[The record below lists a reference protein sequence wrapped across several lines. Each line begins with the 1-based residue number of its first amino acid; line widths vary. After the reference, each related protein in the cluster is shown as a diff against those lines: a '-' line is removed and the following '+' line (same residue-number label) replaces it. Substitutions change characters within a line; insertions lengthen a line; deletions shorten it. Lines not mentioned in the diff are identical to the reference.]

1 MRLLKFINFARSSL
15 ATFLSLFLFKFLKF
29 ICLNLT
35 ALRRFLALKFANLA
49 RAFFIFLLFFCG
61 AATLQGSN
69 LPREIVLVNQ
79 NILSPAVSEKIAVL
93 GEELA
98 SKSGVFAGVA
108 VYESLGGKTPK
119 EAAAQLNLT
128 PPYALLMLAKTEHK
142 VEIFADHQTLKLFD
156 KEKILSPYPNSGS
169 ILPILASKNGKDIF
183 NAAVL
188 NGYADLAEQIA
199 ASKGVSLQNAVGNQN
214 RLTLDAFRIF
224 IYGSIALVVCAAAF
238 RKFRR
243 KNG

>member
-1 MRLLKFINFARSSL
+1 MLKFINFARSSL

-35 ALRRFLALKFANLA
+35 ALCRFFALKFANST
-49 RAFFIFLLFFCG
+49 RAFFIFLLFIYG

-108 VYESLGGKTPK
+108 AYESLDGKTLK
-119 EAAAQLNLT
+119 ETAAQLNLT
-128 PPYALLMLAKTEHK
+128 PPYALLMLAKTERK
-142 VEIFADHQTLKLFD
+142 VEIFADPQTFKLFD

-199 ASKGVSLQNAVGNQN
+199 ASKGVSLQNAIGNQN
-214 RLTLDAFRIF
+214 RLTLDTFRIF
-224 IYGSIALVVCAAAF
+224 IYGSIALVVCVAAF

>member
-1 MRLLKFINFARSSL
+1 MLKFINFARLSL

-35 ALRRFLALKFANLA
+35 ALRRFFSLKFANST
-49 RAFFIFLLFFCG
+49 RAFFIFLLFLFYG
-61 AATLQGSN
+61 AAILQGSN

-108 VYESLGGKTPK
+108 AYESLDGKTLK
-119 EAAAQLNLT
+119 ETAAQLNLT
-128 PPYALLMLAKTEHK
+128 PPYALLILAKTERK
-142 VEIFADHQTLKLFD
+142 VEIFADPQTFKLFD

-169 ILPILASKNGKDIF
+169 ILPILAS
-183 NAAVL
+183 AAVL

-199 ASKGVSLQNAVGNQN
+199 ASKGMSLQNAVGNQN

-224 IYGSIALVVCAAAF
+224 IYGSIALVVCTAIF

>member
-1 MRLLKFINFARSSL
+1 M
-15 ATFLSLFLFKFLKF
+15 
-29 ICLNLT
+29 T
-35 ALRRFLALKFANLA
+35 ALCRFFALKFANST
-49 RAFFIFLLFFCG
+49 RAFFIFLLFIYG
-61 AATLQGSN
+61 ATTLQGSN

-108 VYESLGGKTPK
+108 VYESLGGKTLK

-128 PPYALLMLAKTEHK
+128 PPYALLMLAKTERK
-142 VEIFADHQTLKLFD
+142 VEIFADPQTFKLFD

-224 IYGSIALVVCAAAF
+224 IYGSIALVVCAAIF

>member
-1 MRLLKFINFARSSL
+1 MKFINYASS
-15 ATFLSLFLFKFLKF
+15 
-29 ICLNLT
+29 NLT
-35 ALRRFLALKFANLA
+35 ALAFLRGVKFTINFLNLNLSALHRFSALKFLN
-49 RAFFIFLLFFCG
+49 FIVVFIFY
-61 AATLQGSN
+61 AAETLQGSN
-69 LPREIVLVNQ
+69 LPHEIVLVNQ

-93 GEELA
+93 GQELA
-98 SKSGVFAGVA
+98 SKSDVFAGVA
-108 VYESLGGKTPK
+108 VYESLDGKTLK

-128 PPYALLMLAKTEHK
+128 PPYALLMLAKAEHK
-142 VEIFADHQTLKLFD
+142 VEIFADPQTLKLFD
-156 KEKILSPYPNSGS
+156 KEKILSPYPSSGS

-199 ASKGVSLQNAVGNQN
+199 ASKGVSLQNAVGSQN
-214 RLTLDAFRIF
+214 RRTLDAFRIF
-224 IYGSIALVVCAAAF
+224 IYGSIALVICAAIF

>member
-1 MRLLKFINFARSSL
+1 M
-15 ATFLSLFLFKFLKF
+15 
-29 ICLNLT
+29 
-35 ALRRFLALKFANLA
+35 
-49 RAFFIFLLFFCG
+49 
-61 AATLQGSN
+61 TLQGSN

-108 VYESLGGKTPK
+108 VYESLDGKTLK

-128 PPYALLMLAKTEHK
+128 PPYALLLLAKTEHK

-214 RLTLDAFRIF
+214 RRTLDAFRIF
-224 IYGSIALVVCAAAF
+224 IYGSIALVICVAAF

>member
-1 MRLLKFINFARSSL
+1 MLKFINFARSSL

-35 ALRRFLALKFANLA
+35 ALRCFLALKFVNLT
-49 RAFFIFLLFFCG
+49 RAFFIFLLFLFYG
-61 AATLQGSN
+61 AAILQGSN
-69 LPREIVLVNQ
+69 LLREIVLVNQ

-108 VYESLGGKTPK
+108 VYESLDGKTLK

-128 PPYALLMLAKTEHK
+128 PPYALLMLAKTERK
-142 VEIFADHQTLKLFD
+142 VEIFADPQTLKLFD
-156 KEKILSPYPNSGS
+156 KEKILSPYPSSGS

-199 ASKGVSLQNAVGNQN
+199 ASKGVSLQNAVGSQN

-224 IYGSIALVVCAAAF
+224 IYGSIALVVCAAIF

>member
-1 MRLLKFINFARSSL
+1 M
-15 ATFLSLFLFKFLKF
+15 
-29 ICLNLT
+29 
-35 ALRRFLALKFANLA
+35 
-49 RAFFIFLLFFCG
+49 
-61 AATLQGSN
+61 TLQGSN

-108 VYESLGGKTPK
+108 VYESVDGKTLK

-128 PPYALLMLAKTEHK
+128 PPYALLMLAKTERK
-142 VEIFADHQTLKLFD
+142 VEIFADPQTLKLFD

-224 IYGSIALVVCAAAF
+224 IYGSIALVICAAIF

>member
-1 MRLLKFINFARSSL
+1 M
-15 ATFLSLFLFKFLKF
+15 
-29 ICLNLT
+29 
-35 ALRRFLALKFANLA
+35 
-49 RAFFIFLLFFCG
+49 
-61 AATLQGSN
+61 
-69 LPREIVLVNQ
+69 PREIVLVNQ

-108 VYESLGGKTPK
+108 VYESLEGKTLK

-142 VEIFADHQTLKLFD
+142 VEIFADSETLKLFD
-156 KEKILSPYPNSGS
+156 KEKILSPYPSSGS

-199 ASKGVSLQNAVGNQN
+199 ASKGVSLQNAIGSQN
-214 RLTLDAFRIF
+214 RLTLDTFRIF
-224 IYGSIALVVCAAAF
+224 IYGSIVLVVCVAAF

>member
-1 MRLLKFINFARSSL
+1 MKFINYASS
-15 ATFLSLFLFKFLKF
+15 
-29 ICLNLT
+29 NLT
-35 ALRRFLALKFANLA
+35 ALAFLRGVKFTMNFLNLNLSALRRFSALKFANLT
-49 RAFFIFLLFFCG
+49 RVFFIFLFFLFYG
-61 AATLQGSN
+61 AASLQGSN

-93 GEELA
+93 GQELA
-98 SKSGVFAGVA
+98 GKSGVFAGVA
-108 VYESLGGKTPK
+108 VYENLDGKTLK

-128 PPYALLMLAKTEHK
+128 PPYALLMLAKAEHK
-142 VEIFADHQTLKLFD
+142 VEIFADLQTLKLFD
-156 KEKILSPYPNSGS
+156 KEKILSPYPSSGS

-199 ASKGVSLQNAVGNQN
+199 ASKGVALQNAVGNQN
-214 RLTLDAFRIF
+214 RRTLDAFRIF
-224 IYGSIALVVCAAAF
+224 IYGSIALVICVAAF

>member
-1 MRLLKFINFARSSL
+1 MKFINYASS
-15 ATFLSLFLFKFLKF
+15 
-29 ICLNLT
+29 NLT
-35 ALRRFLALKFANLA
+35 ALAFLRGVKFTINFLNLNLSALHRFSALKFLN
-49 RAFFIFLLFFCG
+49 FIVVFIFY
-61 AATLQGSN
+61 AAETLQGSN
-69 LPREIVLVNQ
+69 LPHEIVLVNQ
-79 NILSPAVSEKIAVL
+79 NILSPAVSEKVAVL

-98 SKSGVFAGVA
+98 GKSGVFAGVA
-108 VYESLGGKTPK
+108 VYESLDGKTLK

-128 PPYALLMLAKTEHK
+128 PPYALLMLAKAEHK
-142 VEIFADHQTLKLFD
+142 VEIFADPQTLKLFD
-156 KEKILSPYPNSGS
+156 KEKILSPYPSSGS

-199 ASKGVSLQNAVGNQN
+199 ASKGVSLQNAVGSQN
-214 RLTLDAFRIF
+214 RRTLDAFRIF
-224 IYGSIALVVCAAAF
+224 IYGSIAVVVFAAAI

>member
-1 MRLLKFINFARSSL
+1 MKLINFTLSNLTAL
-15 ATFLSLFLFKFLKF
+15 AFLRGVKFTMNF
-29 ICLNLT
+29 LNLNLS
-35 ALRRFLALKFANLA
+35 ALRRFLALKFSN
-49 RAFFIFLLFFCG
+49 FIVVFLFCYV
-61 AATLQGSN
+61 ATLQGSN

-98 SKSGVFAGVA
+98 GKSGVFAGVA
-108 VYESLGGKTPK
+108 IYESLDGKTLK
-119 EAAAQLNLT
+119 EAVAQLNLP
-128 PPYALLMLAKTEHK
+128 PPYALLMLAKAEHK
-142 VEIFADHQTLKLFD
+142 VEIFADAQTLKLFD
-156 KEKILSPYPNSGS
+156 KEKILSPYPSSGS

-188 NGYADLAEQIA
+188 NGYADLAERIA
-199 ASKGVSLQNAVGNQN
+199 TSKGVSLQNAIGSQN

-224 IYGSIALVVCAAAF
+224 IYGSIALVICAAAI

>member
-1 MRLLKFINFARSSL
+1 MKLINSTRSNLTMLAFLRGVKFRMGF
-15 ATFLSLFLFKFLKF
+15 
-29 ICLNLT
+29 LNLNSGS
-35 ALRRFLALKFANLA
+35 FFCFSALKFANLA
-49 RAFFIFLLFFCG
+49 RAFFIFLLFIFYG

-69 LPREIVLVNQ
+69 LPREIVLENQ
-79 NILSPAVSEKIAVL
+79 NILSPAVSDKIAVL

-108 VYESLGGKTPK
+108 VYESLGSKTLK

-128 PPYALLMLAKTEHK
+128 PPYALLMLAKAEHK
-142 VEIFADHQTLKLFD
+142 VEIFADPETLKLFD
-156 KEKILSPYPNSGS
+156 KEKILSPYPSSGS

-199 ASKGVSLQNAVGNQN
+199 AGKGVSLQNAIGNQN

-224 IYGSIALVVCAAAF
+224 IYGSIVLVVCVAAF

>member
-1 MRLLKFINFARSSL
+1 MKFINYARS
-15 ATFLSLFLFKFLKF
+15 
-29 ICLNLT
+29 NLT
-35 ALRRFLALKFANLA
+35 IIFRFLALKFANLT
-49 RAFFIFLLFFCG
+49 RVFFIFLLFIFYG

-69 LPREIVLVNQ
+69 LPREIVLINQ

-98 SKSGVFAGVA
+98 GKSGVFAG
-108 VYESLGGKTPK
+108 EGKTLK

-142 VEIFADHQTLKLFD
+142 VEIFADAQTLKLFD
-156 KEKILSPYPNSGS
+156 KEKILSPYPSSGS

-199 ASKGVSLQNAVGNQN
+199 ASKGVSLQNAIGSQN

-224 IYGSIALVVCAAAF
+224 IYGTIALVVCVAAF

>member
-1 MRLLKFINFARSSL
+1 MKLINFTRSNLTVL
-15 ATFLSLFLFKFLKF
+15 AFLQGVKFTMNF
-29 ICLNLT
+29 LNLNLS
-35 ALRRFLALKFANLA
+35 ALRRFLALKFSN
-49 RAFFIFLLFFCG
+49 FIVVFLFCY

-69 LPREIVLVNQ
+69 LPHEIVLVNQ

-98 SKSGVFAGVA
+98 SKSDVFVGVA
-108 VYESLGGKTPK
+108 VYESLDGKTLK
-119 EAAAQLNLT
+119 EAAQLNLT
-128 PPYALLMLAKTEHK
+128 QPYALLMLAKAEHK
-142 VEIFADHQTLKLFD
+142 VEIFADPQTLKLFD
-156 KEKILSPYPNSGS
+156 KEKILSPYPSSGS

-199 ASKGVSLQNAVGNQN
+199 ASKGVSLQNAVGSQN
-214 RLTLDAFRIF
+214 RRTLDAFRIF
-224 IYGSIALVVCAAAF
+224 IYGSIGLVICVAAF
-238 RKFRR
+238 RKFRS

>member
-1 MRLLKFINFARSSL
+1 MKLINFTRS
-15 ATFLSLFLFKFLKF
+15 
-29 ICLNLT
+29 NLT
-35 ALRRFLALKFANLA
+35 ALAFLRGVKFAMNFLNLNLSALRRFSALKFSN
-49 RAFFIFLLFFCG
+49 FIVVFLFCY

-79 NILSPAVSEKIAVL
+79 NILSSAVSEKIEVL
-93 GEELA
+93 GQELA

-108 VYESLGGKTPK
+108 VYESLGGKTLK

-128 PPYALLMLAKTEHK
+128 PPYALLMLAKAEHK
-142 VEIFADHQTLKLFD
+142 VEIFADPQTLKLFD
-156 KEKILSPYPNSGS
+156 KEKILSPYPSSGS

-188 NGYADLAEQIA
+188 NGYADLAERIA
-199 ASKGVSLQNAVGNQN
+199 TSKGVSLQNAIGSQN

-224 IYGSIALVVCAAAF
+224 IYGSIALVICAAAF

>member
-29 ICLNLT
+29 ICFDLT
-35 ALRRFLALKFANLA
+35 ALRRFLALKFVNLI
-49 RAFFIFLLFFCG
+49 RAFFIFLLFLFYG
-61 AATLQGSN
+61 AAILQGSN
-69 LPREIVLVNQ
+69 LLREIVLVNQ

-108 VYESLGGKTPK
+108 VYESLDGKTLK

-128 PPYALLMLAKTEHK
+128 PPYALLMLAKTERK
-142 VEIFADHQTLKLFD
+142 VEIFADPQTLKLFD

-199 ASKGVSLQNAVGNQN
+199 ASKGMSL
-214 RLTLDAFRIF
+214 
-224 IYGSIALVVCAAAF
+224 
-238 RKFRR
+238 
-243 KNG
+243 

>member
-1 MRLLKFINFARSSL
+1 MIFARLSL

-29 ICLNLT
+29 ICFDLT
-35 ALRRFLALKFANLA
+35 ALRRFLALKFANST
-49 RAFFIFLLFFCG
+49 RAFFIFLLFLFYG
-61 AATLQGSN
+61 AVTLQGSN

-108 VYESLGGKTPK
+108 VYESLDGKTLK
-119 EAAAQLNLT
+119 ETAAQLNLT
-128 PPYALLMLAKTEHK
+128 PPYALLMLAKTERK
-142 VEIFADHQTLKLFD
+142 VEIFADPQTFKLFD

-199 ASKGVSLQNAVGNQN
+199 ASKGMSLQNAVGNQN

-224 IYGSIALVVCAAAF
+224 IYGSIALVVCTAIF

>member
-1 MRLLKFINFARSSL
+1 M
-15 ATFLSLFLFKFLKF
+15 
-29 ICLNLT
+29 
-35 ALRRFLALKFANLA
+35 
-49 RAFFIFLLFFCG
+49 
-61 AATLQGSN
+61 TLQGSN

-108 VYESLGGKTPK
+108 VYESVDGKTLK
-119 EAAAQLNLT
+119 EAAAQLNLI

-156 KEKILSPYPNSGS
+156 KEKILSPYPSSGS

-224 IYGSIALVVCAAAF
+224 IYGSIALVICAAIF

>member
-1 MRLLKFINFARSSL
+1 MKFINYASS
-15 ATFLSLFLFKFLKF
+15 
-29 ICLNLT
+29 NLT
-35 ALRRFLALKFANLA
+35 ALAFLRGVKFTMNFLNLNFSALRRFSALKFANLT
-49 RAFFIFLLFFCG
+49 RVFFIFLFFLFYG
-61 AATLQGSN
+61 AASLQGSN

-79 NILSPAVSEKIAVL
+79 NILSPAVSEKIALL
-93 GEELA
+93 GQELA
-98 SKSGVFAGVA
+98 GKSGVFAGVA
-108 VYESLGGKTPK
+108 VYESLDGKTLK

-128 PPYALLMLAKTEHK
+128 PPYALLMLAKAEHK
-142 VEIFADHQTLKLFD
+142 VEIFADAQTLKLFN
-156 KEKILSPYPNSGS
+156 KEKILSPYPSSGS

-199 ASKGVSLQNAVGNQN
+199 ASKGVSLQNAIGSQN
-214 RLTLDAFRIF
+214 RLTLDAFRFF
-224 IYGSIALVVCAAAF
+224 IYGSIALVVCVAAF

>member
-1 MRLLKFINFARSSL
+1 M
-15 ATFLSLFLFKFLKF
+15 
-29 ICLNLT
+29 
-35 ALRRFLALKFANLA
+35 
-49 RAFFIFLLFFCG
+49 
-61 AATLQGSN
+61 TLQGSN

-108 VYESLGGKTPK
+108 AYESLDGKTLK
-119 EAAAQLNLT
+119 ETAAQLNLT
-128 PPYALLMLAKTEHK
+128 PPYALLILAKTERK
-142 VEIFADHQTLKLFD
+142 VEIFADPQTFKLFD

-199 ASKGVSLQNAVGNQN
+199 ASKGMSLQNAVGNQN

-224 IYGSIALVVCAAAF
+224 IYGSIALVVCTAIF

>member
-1 MRLLKFINFARSSL
+1 MLKFINFARSSL

-29 ICLNLT
+29 ICLDLT
-35 ALRRFLALKFANLA
+35 ALCRFFALKFANLA
-49 RAFFIFLLFFCG
+49 HAFFIFLLFLFYG

-108 VYESLGGKTPK
+108 VYESLGGKTLK

-156 KEKILSPYPNSGS
+156 KEKILSPYPSSGS

>member
-1 MRLLKFINFARSSL
+1 MKFINYASS
-15 ATFLSLFLFKFLKF
+15 
-29 ICLNLT
+29 NLT
-35 ALRRFLALKFANLA
+35 ALAFLRGVKFTRDFLNLNLSALRRFSALKFANLT
-49 RAFFIFLLFFCG
+49 RVFFIFLFFLFFG
-61 AATLQGSN
+61 AASLQGSN
-69 LPREIVLVNQ
+69 SPREIVLVNQ

-93 GEELA
+93 GQELA
-98 SKSGVFAGVA
+98 GKSGVVAGVA
-108 VYESLGGKTPK
+108 VYENLDGKTLN

-128 PPYALLMLAKTEHK
+128 PPYALLMLAKAEHK
-142 VEIFADHQTLKLFD
+142 VEIFADPQTLKLFD
-156 KEKILSPYPNSGS
+156 KEKILSPYPSSGS

-199 ASKGVSLQNAVGNQN
+199 ASKGVSLQNAVGSQN
-214 RLTLDAFRIF
+214 RLMLDAFRIF
-224 IYGSIALVVCAAAF
+224 IYGSIALVICVAAF

>member
-1 MRLLKFINFARSSL
+1 MKFINYTSSNLTTL
-15 ATFLSLFLFKFLKF
+15 AFLRGVKFTRGFLNLNSGSLF
-29 ICLNLT
+29 
-35 ALRRFLALKFANLA
+35 RFSALKFANLT
-49 RAFFIFLLFFCG
+49 RAFFIFLLFLFYG

-79 NILSPAVSEKIAVL
+79 NILSPVVSDKIAVL

-108 VYESLGGKTPK
+108 VYESLEGKTLK
-119 EAAAQLNLT
+119 EAVAQLNLT
-128 PPYALLMLAKTEHK
+128 QPYALLMLTKAEHK
-142 VEIFADHQTLKLFD
+142 VEIFADPQTLKLFD
-156 KEKILSPYPNSGS
+156 KEKILSPYPSSGS

-199 ASKGVSLQNAVGNQN
+199 ASKGVALQNAVGNQN
-214 RLTLDAFRIF
+214 RRTLDAFRIF
-224 IYGSIALVVCAAAF
+224 IYGSIAAVVFATAF